1 MRCIDF
7 EFDGQL
13 LSDHDCA
20 ICSIGSGSGVETIN
34 FGSQLTLNTVS
45 LAGQDKF
52 HIVSTQYGEAYSV
65 TFQVAKLTPDKSL
78 ASVIE
83 EQELSQLMR
92 WLNRK
97 QYCKFKAIYEDGEYA
112 DVYYMGTFNVQAIL
126 LCGNVIGLEL
136 TLKTDAPFGHY
147 EPVELYMNLEHEDD
161 GYTLFNGSD
170 ETGVF
175 YPDVAEIKCL
185 ASGDLVIKNSRDGRM
200 TVINNCQAGEV
211 LTLYGE
217 QKQIVS
223 TYTHKRLYNDF
234 NYNFIRIFNGQ
245 AGGVEDNANVYSS
258 TLPCNIRLVYSP
270 ICKRGVI

>member
-34 FGSQLTLNTVS
+34 VGSQLTLNTVS
-45 LAGQDKF
+45 LASQDKF
-52 HIVSTQYGEAYSV
+52 NITSAQYNEPYSV
-65 TFQVAKLTPDKSL
+65 TFQVAKLTPDKQL
-78 ASVIE
+78 ASTIS
-83 EQELSQLMR
+83 EQELSQMMR

-97 QYCKFKAIYEDGEYA
+97 QYCKFKAIYEDGGYA
-112 DVYYMGTFNVQAIL
+112 DVYYMGTFNVQVIR

-147 EPVELYMNLEHEDD
+147 EPVEFHMNLKNEDD
-161 GYTLFNGSD
+161 GYTLFDGSD
-170 ETGVF
+170 EEGF
-175 YPDVAEIKCL
+175 SYPDMVEIECL
-185 ASGDLVIKNSRDGRM
+185 ASGDLIIKNSKDDKM
-200 TVINNCQAGEV
+200 TVIQNCEAGEV

-217 QKQIVS
+217 RKQIIS
-223 TYTHKRLYNDF
+223 SYTHKRLYNDF
-234 NYNFIRIFNGQ
+234 NYNFIRIFSGQ
-245 AGGVEDNANVYSS
+245 TGGVEDNANVYSS